1 MEPIKEKAILYLDYI
16 FKGIQP
22 AFSKIKIDDKL
33 YILEEVDKKNIEIK
47 FSDIEEEL
55 GSKNIQITFKYED
68 IDETIYCEI
77 IPGINIGIIFPYN
90 GSLRDLVFSDD
101 QTHRAV
107 FTFSKKNEEHNIQN
121 KRLLL
126 LNYSKVY
133 SLSID
138 GIVISS
144 QIAQI
149 SQKNSVQICVADLDK
164 RLFFEREI
172 SPINYNEFFEK
183 YDELNSKAKYIYDQI
198 IKLTKSNFFNYDIYN
213 SYFNIKELENILFMK
228 FNLPKKILSDK
239 YNKKEYFDF
248 ISYCSLYYI
257 LSPIQGEKSRELT
270 EIKKIV
276 DRFISFKSELENDQ
290 NLEYYMKNMIM
301 IEFSCVMGTK
311 ENFDVL

>member
-138 GIVISS
+138 EILITS

-149 SQKNSVQICVADLDK
+149 SQKNSVQICVADLAE

-172 SPINYNEFFEK
+172 THINYNEFFEK
-183 YDELNSKAKYIYDQI
+183 YEELNSNAKFIYNQI
-198 IKLTKSNFFNYDIYN
+198 INITKSNSFDYDIYKG
-213 SYFNIKELENILFMK
+213 YFNKKELENILFMK
-228 FNLPKKILSDK
+228 LKLTQKNF
-239 YNKKEYFDF
+239 
-248 ISYCSLYYI
+248 
-257 LSPIQGEKSRELT
+257 SR
-270 EIKKIV
+270 
-276 DRFISFKSELENDQ
+276 
-290 NLEYYMKNMIM
+290 
-301 IEFSCVMGTK
+301 
-311 ENFDVL
+311 